1 MTKVAGDMGWVD
13 FKFDVPP
20 CCLAGSAKFP
30 SAQAE
35 LGRRQWNIQNQIL
48 PNLCHRPLLSP
59 CSPARPPPLPNV
71 DLDPAATHR
80 PLATAA
86 AVHALLRP
94 FQLPQG
100 DHAQLLLYVQGV
112 SKRSKLDNVWVSLQL
127 IFGPGWSSNQLY
139 KNPNIA

>member
-1 MTKVAGDMGWVD
+1 MSPSYFRNLSFSKRKSKQTNLK
-13 FKFDVPP
+13 
-20 CCLAGSAKFP
+20 LNFP
-30 SAQAE
+30 TSF
-35 LGRRQWNIQNQIL
+35 LR
-48 PNLCHRPLLSP
+48 LSP
-59 CSPARPPPLPNV
+59 SRPPPLPNV